1 MSKTLKILAFASWYP
16 NNQDPQLGIF
26 IKHQLIAIGS
36 RHKVVLHTL
45 EAQTN
50 NKKKESSINGDFTH
64 ISHYYTTNNSFV
76 KPIQW
81 YVAWQKILQSLENEK
96 FDLIHTHVAFPIGII
111 ALQAK
116 KRLNIPLILS
126 EHWSGYGSNKEY
138 RGWLRKKITKSLIN
152 SSTTVIVN
160 SNYLRGLMENQNLI
174 SKFFTVPNIVRFSE
188 EIKTKNELP
197 SSKFVF
203 MNIADHI
210 DSDKN
215 ISGLLEAFSQ
225 VKKTNSNVSLVQI
238 GNGPDSNMLH
248 SMSKDLGIE
257 ENVIWKGR
265 LSNEEVLIEIN
276 RCDVGLI
283 NSNQETFSI
292 VAFEFL
298 AAKKPIIIT
307 DCGGPIEH
315 LPKEFGIKIPVN
327 NKIALAKAID
337 SISKEEKSINIEKS
351 SIEVRENFS
360 QSTFISKVEIVYQHA
375 LDQ

>member
-16 NNQDPQLGIF
+16 NNQDPQLGVF

-36 RHKVVLHTL
+36 KHKVVLHTL
-45 EAQTN
+45 EAQAN
-50 NKKKESSINGDFTH
+50 NKEKECSINGGFTH
-64 ISHYYTTNNSFV
+64 ISHYYKTNNSFV

-81 YVAWQKILQSLENEK
+81 YAAWQKILHSLENDK

-126 EHWSGYGSNKEY
+126 EHWSGYCSNKEY

-152 SSTTVIVN
+152 SSTSVIVN

-174 SKFFTVPNIVRFSE
+174 SKFFTVTNIVRFSE
-188 EIKTKNELP
+188 ETKTKSEP
-197 SSKFVF
+197 SSDKFVF

-225 VKKTNSNVSLVQI
+225 AKKSNSNITLIQI
-238 GNGPDSNMLH
+238 GGGPDNNMLH
-248 SMSKDLGIE
+248 SKAKDLGLGDDI
-257 ENVIWKGR
+257 IWKGR

-276 RCDVGLI
+276 RCSAGII

-315 LPKEFGIKIPVN
+315 LPAEFGIKIPVN
-327 NKIALAKAID
+327 NKIELAKAILKTG
-337 SISKEEKSINIEKS
+337 KEKQSINIEKS
-351 SIEVRENFS
+351 SIEVRERFS
-360 QSTFISKVEIVYQHA
+360 QATFIDKVEIAYQHA